1 MIAKL
6 QDKNKMYKRLAEN
19 AEEMVSV
26 NLAKLRRAQAEADFD
41 LDHICLSESESTLN
55 KYEEHH

>member
-19 AEEMVSV
+19 AEEMVFV

-41 LDHICLSESESTLN
+41 CDPHILTELEATCN
-55 KYEEHH
+55 

>member
-26 NLAKLRRAQAEADFD
+26 NLAKLRRVQAEADFEY
-41 LDHICLSESESTLN
+41 DHVCLSESETALN
-55 KYEEHH
+55 

>member
-41 LDHICLSESESTLN
+41 FDHVCLSDLESALN
-55 KYEEHH
+55 

>member
-1 MIAKL
+1 MITKL

-26 NLAKLRRAQAEADFD
+26 NLAKLRRAQAEADFEVENYCFSD
-41 LDHICLSESESTLN
+41 AELTLQPN
-55 KYEEHH
+55 

>member
-26 NLAKLRRAQAEADFD
+26 NLAKLRRAQAEADFEY
-41 LDHICLSESESTLN
+41 DHVCISGSESELNTLN
-55 KYEEHH
+55 